1 MSADWLNYHHLLYF
15 WTVVREGSISKAC
28 DKLSLA
34 QPTISGQ
41 LRKLEQTLGGK
52 LFDRA
57 GRELVMTE
65 LGQMVYRYAEEIFTT
80 GNELMDAVRGRP
92 TGRPLRLVVGIPG
105 VISKTVVYKLL
116 SPVLDM
122 SEKIHLVCREASQ
135 SELLQML
142 VSHELD
148 VVLSDVPAGSLLQVR
163 AFNHSLGTSPVG
175 WFGTAALVQQC
186 RESFPQCMQS
196 MPCLL
201 PAESTTLR
209 RSVDH
214 WCYEN
219 SLSLNSI
226 GEFDD
231 TALMKV
237 FASAGRG
244 LIPLPMVVEKEVRE
258 QMGLYLLGVISGAT
272 EDFYAISVERKIS
285 HPGVAMFSEVA
296 RRQLYGDTKVTEVA
310 PLDTDSGF
318 IDDRFL

>member
-1 MSADWLNYHHLLYF
+1 MSSDWLNYHHLLYY

-28 DKLSLA
+28 DKLALA

-65 LGQMVYRYAEEIFTT
+65 LGQIVYRYAEEIFTT
-80 GNELMDAVRGRP
+80 GQELMDAVRGRP
-92 TGRPLRLVVGIPG
+92 TGRPMRLAVGIPG
-105 VISKTVVYKLL
+105 VISKIVVYKLL

-122 SEKIHLVCREASQ
+122 PEHIRLVCREASQ
-135 SELLQML
+135 AELLQML
-142 VSHELD
+142 AAHELD
-148 VVLSDVPAGSLLQVR
+148 VVLSDVPAGSLMQVR
-163 AFNHSLGTSPVG
+163 AFNHSLGTSQVG
-175 WFGTAALVQQC
+175 LFGTESLVRLYSEQFPKSIQAAP
-186 RESFPQCMQS
+186 F
-196 MPCLL
+196 LL

-209 RSVDH
+209 RSLDH

-219 SLSLNSI
+219 GLTLNVV

-237 FASAGRG
+237 FAEAGRG

-258 QMGLYLLGVISGAT
+258 QMGLHLVATIPGAT

-296 RRQLYGDTKVTEVA
+296 RRQLYGETRVTEVS
-310 PLDTDSGF
+310 PVDSDTSF

>member
-1 MSADWLNYHHLLYF
+1 MSTDWLNYHHLLYF

-28 DKLSLA
+28 DKLALA

-57 GRELVMTE
+57 GRDLVMTE

-80 GNELMDAVRGRP
+80 GQELMDAVKGRP
-92 TGRPLRLVVGIPG
+92 TGRPMRLVVGIPG
-105 VISKTVVYKLL
+105 VISKIVVYKLL

-122 SEKIHLVCREASQ
+122 PEQIRLVCREASQ
-135 SELLQML
+135 AELLQML
-142 VSHELD
+142 ASHELD
-148 VVLSDVPAGSLLQVR
+148 VVLSDVPAGSLMQIR

-175 WFGTAALVQQC
+175 LFGTESLVQQFAAD
-186 RESFPQCMQS
+186 FPNGIQS
-196 MPCLL
+196 APCLL

-219 SLSLNSI
+219 NLNLNVV

-231 TALMKV
+231 IALMKV
-237 FASAGRG
+237 FAAAGRG
-244 LIPLPMVVEKEVRE
+244 LIPLPTVVVKEVQE
-258 QMGLYLLGVISGAT
+258 QMGLHLLGTIPGAT
-272 EDFYAISVERKIS
+272 EDFYAISAERKIS
-285 HPGVAMFSEVA
+285 HPGVAMFSEAA
-296 RRQLYGDTKVTEVA
+296 RRQLYGEAHVTEVS
-310 PLDTDSGF
+310 PLASDSGF